1 MQRKAMSQTFGK
13 EYKLCNKTIIDE
25 IFDSGAMIKSYPL
38 LIKYKLVVLKNDT
51 PFQIVISAPKR
62 TFKNAFRR
70 NRIKRICTE
79 AIRKNKQPLECFLKE
94 HNKQLGLFLIYS
106 AYEELSDQLLE
117 QKTEKLFNKLIAN
130 LNDTIQS

>member
-1 MQRKAMSQTFGK
+1 MHRQHMSQTFGK
-13 EYKLCNKTIIDE
+13 EYKLCNKTIIDD
-25 IFDSGAMIKSYPL
+25 IFESGSTIKSYPL
-38 LIKYKLVVLKNDT
+38 MAKYKLVVLKSKT

-62 TFKNAFRR
+62 TFRNAFQR

-79 AIRKNKQPLECFLKE
+79 AIRKNKQPLEFFLQE
-94 HNKQLGLFLIYS
+94 QNKQLGLFLIYS
-106 AYEELSDQLLE
+106 AKEELNNQQLE